1 MDYLKNIVPKNIVPK
16 SIVSKNIVPKSIIPQ
31 NRIPKS
37 IIPKSIIPQNIIPE
51 KQTNIS
57 NSGGHNIILFLI
69 FFIIPVI
76 IIVLVIINF
85 ATKDQKYKSLKFP
98 TYDNTGKQNSSGV
111 KQKGIIP
118 DGQDSNSG
126 CSFPGTTNEKC
137 GCPMLYIGGDAK
149 KYRDSNNRSACPS
162 LFNDEQWAGC
172 SGDASLYQQMLAC
185 YSVRNCDLERNA
197 FSHNRCIK
205 SSEVGHK
212 CPDMFPKLSLEEQ
225 QKICDVAN
233 KSIKTLNPKKG
244 CKFTKSAFGNSCD
257 NY

>member
-1 MDYLKNIVPKNIVPK
+1 
-16 SIVSKNIVPKSIIPQ
+16 
-31 NRIPKS
+31 
-37 IIPKSIIPQNIIPE
+37 
-51 KQTNIS
+51 
-57 NSGGHNIILFLI
+57 
-69 FFIIPVI
+69 
-76 IIVLVIINF
+76 
-85 ATKDQKYKSLKFP
+85 
-98 TYDNTGKQNSSGV
+98 
-111 KQKGIIP
+111 
-118 DGQDSNSG
+118 
-126 CSFPGTTNEKC
+126 
-137 GCPMLYIGGDAK
+137 MLYIGGDAK

-162 LFNDEQWAGC
+162 SFNDEQWAGC

-244 CKFTKSAFGNSCD
+244 CKFTKSAFGNTCD